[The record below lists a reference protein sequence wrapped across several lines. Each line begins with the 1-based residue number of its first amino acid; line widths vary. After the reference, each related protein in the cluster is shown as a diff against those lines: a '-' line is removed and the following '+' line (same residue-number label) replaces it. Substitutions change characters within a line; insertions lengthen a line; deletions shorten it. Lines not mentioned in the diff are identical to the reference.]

1 MKFGTIAAT
10 EGGSAMTQETEADP
24 EKTQPKK
31 PYTAPTLVEYGD
43 IAKLT
48 QGNPT
53 GMFPDGVSGMF
64 MSTSCL

>member
-1 MKFGTIAAT
+1 
-10 EGGSAMTQETEADP
+10 MTQETEADP
-24 EKTQPKK
+24 EKIQPKK

-53 GMFPDGVSGMF
+53 GMFADGVSGMF
-64 MSTSCL
+64 MTTSCL

>member
-1 MKFGTIAAT
+1 
-10 EGGSAMTQETEADP
+10 MTRETEADP

-48 QGNPT
+48 QGNPSGT
-53 GMFPDGVSGMF
+53 FGDGVSGMF
-64 MSTSCL
+64 MTTSCL

>member
-1 MKFGTIAAT
+1 
-10 EGGSAMTQETEADP
+10 MTQDKNADP
-24 EKTQPKK
+24 GTTQAKK
-31 PYTAPTLVEYGD
+31 PYKTPTLVEYGD

-53 GMFPDGVSGMF
+53 GMFGDGSSGMF